1 MSKKSEKIDNR
12 NSIRIESG
20 SRNKRFKAQYLFLLV
35 LLLPLTNSKKK
46 QLVTYMHQ
54 KLLNTKNYKKKK
66 KRLISILQQQ
76 LVLQHPKHL
85 RSLLTSKQIREVL
98 LYSCSNRMDIA
109 SIFCLRLPHFRPS
122 ISVTTLKE
130 KQGNIKTYLA
140 CVPIRQ
146 ITNQNIMHIREK
158 MEDDYSMCMPPLS
171 DDGNMLPWSACIAL
185 VACSTSC
192 IKYGIHIPLHH

>member
-35 LLLPLTNSKKK
+35 LLLPLTNSKKNNWLHICIK
-46 QLVTYMHQ
+46 SYWTR
-54 KLLNTKNYKKKK
+54 KTTKKK

>member
-66 KRLISILQQQ
+66 KTDFYPSATA
-76 LVLQHPKHL
+76 
-85 RSLLTSKQIREVL
+85 SSSASK
-98 LYSCSNRMDIA
+98 A
-109 SIFCLRLPHFRPS
+109 F
-122 ISVTTLKE
+122 
-130 KQGNIKTYLA
+130 
-140 CVPIRQ
+140 
-146 ITNQNIMHIREK
+146 
-158 MEDDYSMCMPPLS
+158 
-171 DDGNMLPWSACIAL
+171 AL
-185 VACSTSC
+185 VADKQANKRGS
-192 IKYGIHIPLHH
+192 IILVQ